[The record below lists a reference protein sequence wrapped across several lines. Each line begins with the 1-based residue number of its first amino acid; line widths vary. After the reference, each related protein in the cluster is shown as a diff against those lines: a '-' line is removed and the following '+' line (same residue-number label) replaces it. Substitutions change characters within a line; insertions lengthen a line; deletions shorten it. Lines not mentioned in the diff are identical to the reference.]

1 MMKKPIAIAILFLVC
16 KMGFAQSGDLP
27 TEVRNRFPD
36 ESVVFVER
44 STTLNLTIEG
54 DSLKAFT
61 DVYEDMLHL
70 KDQTNDYANRKVY
83 GSSFVEVDKLS
94 AKTLVWGKNRY
105 REVPVTGWTKT
116 SKPDDHVFYDDSY
129 YYSFNYPSVAA
140 NNRTQLEYREN
151 HKDVRLISGY
161 LFSSY
166 APQIRS
172 RFIVK
177 APREVEFDFRVFND
191 PGKKIRHSRQEKGNT
206 VTHEW
211 FTENTPAIRVEE
223 QSPAIRYYEPHVV
236 LYVKSF
242 KVKEKTIQVL
252 PDLNAL
258 HTWYRSFIRNLDEQ
272 PHPEL
277 VKVISTI
284 RDNSSSEPEVARKIF
299 YWVQENIQYIAFE
312 DGMRGFVPHR
322 ASYTCEKRYGD
333 CKDMATLLTGMFR
346 IAGIKAHPTWI
357 GTRDIPYRYSELPTP
372 HVDNHMIATY
382 ISPEGKY
389 YFLDA
394 TDKYAPFGFP
404 SSMTQGKEALI
415 SFDDEHYEVREV
427 PVIDPLN
434 NLITDSL
441 SVSVDNTFLKG
452 KGSIGLSGLSK
463 SSVGHEFS
471 RVDEKDI
478 RNFVSR
484 IAGKG
489 SNKFYLDDYRL
500 LDHAKKDQPTRIEYE
515 FRIGDYFQRIG
526 DELYINLNLSKDNYN
541 RSINEKI
548 RMTPHSFDHKYTKS
562 EFIRFTIPDGYAI
575 EYLPANDLFTG
586 ELMDY
591 KISYEIS
598 GNEILFHKDYS
609 VKYLLLPPAQFG
621 TWNDEVTRLSNSYRE
636 TIILKKKK

>member
-1 MMKKPIAIAILFLVC
+1 MKTPIAIAAFFLVC
-16 KMGFAQSGDLP
+16 KMGFSQPEGLP
-27 TEVRNRFPD
+27 AEVRNRFPD

-44 STTLNLTIEG
+44 SATLTLTIEG

-70 KDQTNDYANRKVY
+70 KQQTDSYANRKVY

-94 AKTLVWGKNRY
+94 AKTLVWVKNRY

-116 SKPDDHVFYDDSY
+116 SKPDDNVFYDDSY

-140 NNRTQLEYREN
+140 NNRTQLEYREI

-177 APREVEFDFRVFND
+177 APREVDFYFQVRND
-191 PGKKIRHSRQEKGNT
+191 PGKKIQHSRHEKGNT
-206 VTHEW
+206 VTYEW
-211 FTENTPAIRVEE
+211 VAENTPTIRVEE
-223 QSPAIRYYEPHVV
+223 QSPAIRYYEPHLL

-242 KVKEKTIQVL
+242 KVRDKTIRVL

-258 HTWYRSFIRNLDEQ
+258 HTWYRSFLRNLDEQ

-284 RDNSSSEPEVARKIF
+284 RESSNSEAEVARRIF

-322 ASYTCEKRYGD
+322 PSYTCEKRYGD
-333 CKDMATLLTGMFR
+333 CKDMAILLSGMFN
-346 IAGIKAHPTWI
+346 IAGLKAYPTWI

-382 ISPEGKY
+382 ISPEGRY

-415 SFDDEHYEVREV
+415 SFDDERYEVREV
-427 PVIDPLN
+427 PVIEPPD

-441 SVSVDNTFLKG
+441 SVSVDNTFLTG
-452 KGSIGLSGLSK
+452 RGSLSLSGLSK

-471 RVDEKDI
+471 RVEEKDI
-478 RNFVSR
+478 RNFVTH

-489 SNKFYLDDYRL
+489 SNKFYLDEYRV
-500 LDHAKKDQPTRIEYE
+500 LDQGEKDKPTRIKYE

-541 RSINEKI
+541 RSINKKI

-562 EFIRFTIPDGYAI
+562 EFIRFAIPEGYEI
-575 EYLPANDLFTG
+575 EYLPADDFFNG
-586 ELMDY
+586 QLMRY

-598 GNEILFHKDYS
+598 GNDILFRKDYT
-609 VKYLLLPPAQFG
+609 VNYLLLLPAQFG
-621 TWNDEVTRLSNSYRE
+621 TWNDEVTRLSSAYRE
-636 TIILKKKK
+636 TVILKKKK